1 MLAFAGEDDES
12 YIANGVC
19 LITKDFMRGA
29 AMYKVV
35 IIDDEPLIVEGL
47 SRSIPWERWNCK
59 VVGFG
64 YNGIEGMEVIRREKP
79 AIVISD
85 ISMPKMDGL
94 TMIAGLKSEF
104 PYMQVSILTGYRE
117 FTYAQEAIRL
127 GVSAFLLK
135 PSKMDELYE
144 AIENMTA
151 KLKLFPIEDE
161 AVENTEEAEG
171 DTVLYNSEAN
181 NFVVTKALEYIKEH
195 SRERIQLAD
204 VADHCY
210 VSQWHL
216 SKLLNKHTGENFSVA
231 LNKARI
237 AEAKELLQD
246 PSRRI
251 YDIAEEVGFQD
262 LAHFSRVF
270 KKLEGI
276 SANEYRNTLS

>member
-1 MLAFAGEDDES
+1 
-12 YIANGVC
+12 
-19 LITKDFMRGA
+19 MRGA
-29 AMYKVV
+29 GMYKVV

-104 PYMQVSILTGYRE
+104 PYMKVSILTGYRE

-144 AIENMTA
+144 AIETMTE
-151 KLKLFPIEDE
+151 KLKMFPMEE
-161 AVENTEEAEG
+161 GETEEHTEE
-171 DTVLYNSEAN
+171 DMDDIVLYNSEAN

>member
-1 MLAFAGEDDES
+1 
-12 YIANGVC
+12 
-19 LITKDFMRGA
+19 MRGA
-29 AMYKVV
+29 GMYKVV

-144 AIENMTA
+144 AIENMTE
-151 KLKLFPIEDE
+151 KLKLFHIEEEQPE
-161 AVENTEEAEG
+161 AVTEETEEE
-171 DTVLYNSEAN
+171 DSVLYNSEAN

-195 SRERIQLAD
+195 SRERIQLSD

-216 SKLLNKHTGENFSVA
+216 SKLLNKHTGENFSIA

-251 YDIAEEVGFQD
+251 YDIAEEVGFLD

>member
-1 MLAFAGEDDES
+1 
-12 YIANGVC
+12 
-19 LITKDFMRGA
+19 MRGA
-29 AMYKVV
+29 GMYKVV

-144 AIENMTA
+144 AIEAMTE
-151 KLKLFPIEDE
+151 KLGQRHDNLEINLEC
-161 AVENTEEAEG
+161 
-171 DTVLYNSEAN
+171 
-181 NFVVTKALEYIKEH
+181 VTAFHVCGFFQFQRQALHVPGQHYDGECQVTGYL
-195 SRERIQLAD
+195 RQ
-204 VADHCY
+204 DHG
-210 VSQWHL
+210 QH
-216 SKLLNKHTGENFSVA
+216 G
-231 LNKARI
+231 
-237 AEAKELLQD
+237 
-246 PSRRI
+246 
-251 YDIAEEVGFQD
+251 
-262 LAHFSRVF
+262 
-270 KKLEGI
+270 
-276 SANEYRNTLS
+276 